1 MEDDDDIRPEGDP
14 TIDILI
20 SLMDGR
26 NTLFQ
31 RTLNMIPHH
40 DRTLVMNNML
50 INEYAYINLLNR
62 LHTSYTNNSTV
73 TAYITVGDNTNN
85 PRFSDP
91 VPVVPTNAQIINAV
105 TYETANSQST
115 NCAICQESIDGE
127 LVRIRH
133 CGHLYHRTCLS
144 TWFQTSV
151 RCPVCRHDI
160 RAGDH
165 VVQTSSGGEGTSSQ

>member
-1 MEDDDDIRPEGDP
+1 MEDEENIQSNGDP
-14 TIDILI
+14 TVDILV

-26 NTLFQ
+26 NELFQ
-31 RTLNMIPHH
+31 RTLNMVPHQH
-40 DRTLVMNNML
+40 RTLVLNNML

-62 LHTSYTNNSTV
+62 LHTSYTRDSTV
-73 TAYITVGDNTNN
+73 TAYITVGDNRTVPN
-85 PRFSDP
+85 FSDP
-91 VPVVPTNAQIINAV
+91 VPVVPTNAQITNAV
-105 TYETANSQST
+105 TYETANSQSN

-133 CGHLYHRTCLS
+133 CSHIYHRTCLS

-160 RAGDH
+160 RATGPAT
-165 VVQTSSGGEGTSSQ
+165 QTSSDAE

>member
-1 MEDDDDIRPEGDP
+1 MEDDEDIRSNGDP
-14 TIDILI
+14 TVDILV

-26 NTLFQ
+26 NELFQ
-31 RTLNMIPHH
+31 RTLNMIPHQQ
-40 DRTLVMNNML
+40 RTLVLNNML

-62 LHTSYTNNSTV
+62 LHTSYTRDSTV
-73 TAYITVGDNTNN
+73 TAYITVGDNRTVPN
-85 PRFSDP
+85 FSDP
-91 VPVVPTNAQIINAV
+91 VPVVPTNEQITNAV
-105 TYETANSQST
+105 TYESANSQSN

-133 CGHLYHRTCLS
+133 CGHIYHRTCLS

-160 RAGDH
+160 RATDP
-165 VVQTSSGGEGTSSQ
+165 VTQTSSDAE

>member
-1 MEDDDDIRPEGDP
+1 MEDDDDIRSNGDP
-14 TIDILI
+14 TVDILV

-26 NTLFQ
+26 NELFQ
-31 RTLNMIPHH
+31 RTLNMVPHQN
-40 DRTLVMNNML
+40 RTLVLNNML

-62 LHTSYTNNSTV
+62 LHTSYTRDSTV
-73 TAYITVGDNTNN
+73 TAYITVGDNRTVPN
-85 PRFSDP
+85 FSDP
-91 VPVVPTNAQIINAV
+91 VPVVPTNTQITNAV
-105 TYETANSQST
+105 TYETANSQSN

-133 CGHLYHRTCLS
+133 CGHIYHRTCLS

-160 RAGDH
+160 RAMGP
-165 VVQTSSGGEGTSSQ
+165 VNQTSSDVE

>member
-1 MEDDDDIRPEGDP
+1 MEDDDDIRSNGDP
-14 TIDILI
+14 TVDILV

-26 NTLFQ
+26 NELFQ
-31 RTLNMIPHH
+31 RTLNMVPHQH
-40 DRTLVMNNML
+40 RTLVLNNML

-62 LHTSYTNNSTV
+62 LHTSYTRDSTV
-73 TAYITVGDNTNN
+73 TAYITVGDNRTVPN
-85 PRFSDP
+85 FSDP
-91 VPVVPTNAQIINAV
+91 VPVVPTNAQITNAV
-105 TYETANSQST
+105 TYETANSQSN

-133 CGHLYHRTCLS
+133 CGHIYHRTCLS

-160 RAGDH
+160 RAMGP
-165 VVQTSSGGEGTSSQ
+165 VNQTSSDVE